1 MTERARILVV
11 DDEVNIRSALAT
23 LLERAGHTVV
33 VAGHPDDAVRELDRE
48 PCDIALLDLRM
59 PGMGGMELL
68 RRVKGRTPDTEI
80 IVMTAFGSIDTA
92 VEAMRAGAYDYLSK
106 PIDRERLPILVEKAL
121 ERRRLAS
128 ENHQLKSRL
137 EAQGG
142 SAELIGR
149 SPAMARVSE
158 LIDLVAAGNA
168 TVLVIGE
175 SGSGKEL
182 VARAIHR
189 RGPRANRP
197 FVGLNCG
204 ALPDHLQESE
214 LFGYEK
220 GAFTGA
226 VATKPGRFE
235 LADGGTL
242 FLDEVGEMSLK
253 GQVDFL
259 RVLETQE
266 FRRVGGTRLVK
277 VDVRIIAA
285 TNRDLKNAVHKGSF
299 REDLYYRLNV
309 IPIRVPPLRERR
321 EDIPLLA
328 ETFLTMF
335 AGVHKRKSQS
345 LAPETIAKLEA
356 YAWPGNVRELK
367 NLAERLVV
375 TVRDR
380 VILPS
385 HLPPEILD
393 GISLTGRGYVLAG
406 RPLQDVEKDAIEQTL
421 REVTSHREKA
431 ARILGISPRA
441 LQYKIKEY
449 GIVAE

>member
-33 VAGHPDDAVRELDRE
+33 VAGHPDEAVRELDRE

-128 ENHQLKSRL
+128 ENQQLKSRL

-253 GQVDFL
+253 GQIDFL

-309 IPIRVPPLRERR
+309 IPIHVPPLRERR

-328 ETFLTMF
+328 ETFLVMF
-335 AGVHKRKSQS
+335 AGVHQRTSQR

-375 TVRDR
+375 TVSDR
-380 VILPS
+380 VILPG
-385 HLPPEILD
+385 HLPSEILD
-393 GISLTGRGYVLAG
+393 GLSPAGKGYGLAG
-406 RPLQDVEKDAIEQTL
+406 RLLRDVEKDAIEQTL

-449 GIVAE
+449 GIVVE